1 MNASPFSTIDST
13 TTVDIC
19 VVGGAGHVGLP
30 LALSFADKGRKVLIH
45 DIDEAALK
53 TIARG
58 ELPAI
63 ELGAE
68 PLLKKALAAGTLLLT
83 ADPRH
88 VGKAATVVVTVG
100 TPVDEFLNPVHRGL
114 KKCIDGLLPH
124 LRDGTLLILR
134 STVYPGTTDWLA
146 RYLRDRGKNVGV
158 AFCPERVVQG
168 HAIREL
174 AGMPQIV
181 SGTTPEALREAK
193 KLFLGVAPEVVE
205 LEPLEAEFAKLF
217 NNAHR
222 YISFAIANQFYMIAD
237 AAGVNYSRVLEAMT
251 RNYPRA
257 ANMPGAGFAA
267 GPCLVKDTMQLAA
280 FAGNGF
286 ELGHAAMLVNEGLVL
301 YLVERLQKDHPLAQ
315 MTVGLL
321 GMAFKGNSDDTRA
334 SLSYKMKNALALKA
348 KAVLT
353 TDPLVKDDPDL
364 KPLDEV
370 VAKSDVLVLCAPH
383 DAYRSVDL
391 KGKPLVDIWNFRSR
405 R

>member
-1 MNASPFSTIDST
+1 MTASPLSTIDPKAA
-13 TTVDIC
+13 VDIC

-30 LALSFADKGRKVLIH
+30 LALSFADKGRHVLIH
-45 DIDEAALK
+45 DIDEAALE

-58 ELPAI
+58 KLPAL
-63 ELGAE
+63 EFGAE
-68 PLLKKALAAGTLLLT
+68 PMLKKALAAGNLLLT

-100 TPVDEFLNPVHRGL
+100 TPVDEFLNPVHKGVKR
-114 KKCIDGLLPH
+114 CIDGLLPH

-146 RYLRDRGKNVGV
+146 RYLRDRGKNIGV

-181 SGTTPEALREAK
+181 SGTTPEALQGAK
-193 KLFLGVAPEVVE
+193 KLFLDVAPEVVE

-301 YLVERLQKDHPLAQ
+301 YLIERLQRDHPLGQ

-321 GMAFKGNSDDTRA
+321 GMAFKGNSDDIRA

-383 DAYRSVDL
+383 DIYRNANL